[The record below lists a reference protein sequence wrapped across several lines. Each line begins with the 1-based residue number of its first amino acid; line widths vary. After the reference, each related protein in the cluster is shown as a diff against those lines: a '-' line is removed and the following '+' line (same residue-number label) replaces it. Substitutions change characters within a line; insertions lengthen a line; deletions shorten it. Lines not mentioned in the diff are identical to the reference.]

1 MKQDLFYNLLE
12 PVHPQA
18 EAFCRKLAGNKEDG
32 DDLYQ
37 ECLLK
42 AMLKFTTLRDH
53 SSFKP
58 WLFRIIVNGYKNR
71 FRTSWWS
78 RFQSLTP
85 EVTENLCSC
94 DPSDMYTAQRWL
106 ERAFEVLKPEEK
118 VLIILFELEQWTVDE
133 LAQLFK
139 RPKGTIKARLSRARK
154 KMRAKIASYLK
165 NETHDIAGDRLCV
178 AAKPN
183 NE

>member
-1 MKQDLFYNLLE
+1 MKQELFYNLLE

-18 EAFCRKLAGNKEDG
+18 EAFSRKLAGNKEDG

-42 AMLKFTTLRDH
+42 ALIKFKSLRE
-53 SSFKP
+53 STSFKP

-71 FRTSWWS
+71 LRKAWWFRHQPLSKE
-78 RFQSLTP
+78 LT
-85 EVTENLCSC
+85 ETLNGG
-94 DPSDMYTAQRWL
+94 DPSGMFTARRWL

-118 VLIILFELEQWTVDE
+118 VLVILFELEQWPIEE
-133 LAQLFK
+133 LAQMLN
-139 RPKGTIKARLSRARK
+139 RPPGTIKARLSRARK
-154 KMRAKIASYLK
+154 KMRIKIASYMK
-165 NETHDIAGDRLCV
+165 TETHDIAGDRLCV